1 MIKYTELD
9 GKPFAYEFEWK
20 RIKNINLRIR
30 GDGTVYVSAPYRVS
44 MKAVDKFIDDHK
56 DFIIRSLSKVEKRN
70 EKTNYASRTD
80 GSPVRVYGKVK
91 TLRIEQGVNDS
102 VTETDDEVIV
112 SAVHPDDE
120 ERINKVY
127 NKWRS
132 KDLETRIYALCNEV
146 CPVFNRMGAPAPSMI
161 RFKTLKSKWG
171 SCDTAKKILTFN
183 YNLFETPEECVR
195 YVVVHEFA
203 HLIVPNHSDRFYR
216 VVSKVM
222 SDWQNARRTLNEY

>member
-127 NKWRS
+127 NKWRCEQ
-132 KDLETRIYALCNEV
+132 LVY
-146 CPVFNRMGAPAPSMI
+146 
-161 RFKTLKSKWG
+161 
-171 SCDTAKKILTFN
+171 
-183 YNLFETPEECVR
+183 
-195 YVVVHEFA
+195 
-203 HLIVPNHSDRFYR
+203 
-216 VVSKVM
+216 
-222 SDWQNARRTLNEY
+222 